1 MNVKSNISLRF
12 WLCIENVEEFSE
24 DERDS
29 FTINWVVGRWDC
41 ERLGA
46 AGQTEDD
53 KEIEEVGGLDES
65 IAIQVARA
73 GVSHGSVPSE
83 FPSTSLLLPSHGL

>member
-1 MNVKSNISLRF
+1 MVWLVINVKSKLSL
-12 WLCIENVEEFSE
+12 LGKSADENVEEFSE

-29 FTINWVVGRWDC
+29 FTINWVVGKWDC

-46 AGQTEDD
+46 ARQTEDD
-53 KEIEEVGGLDES
+53 QEIEEVGGLDEA

-73 GVSHGSVPSE
+73 GG
-83 FPSTSLLLPSHGL
+83 FTRFGAL